1 MTSDVDL
8 DVLAT
13 FAFLYHKYLLLK
25 YLAFPLHADLPKQR
39 ILWNPHPTLHGQRCV
54 SFLAVEQ
61 DHTMGPSRHSTR
73 LLFSLLAKD
82 LQTAAQFQQHSFL
95 LKAPSSSYLRVAQI
109 QKNLPAT
116 STSKSRSFST
126 SSPLLRQQNR
136 ILNPFRTP
144 SQFHDAIR
152 LCSANNTLLLAL
164 FTTSACTPC
173 RTITPLLTSLVETR
187 PPGADDKFEGLAF
200 AEVELDSPDM
210 SDGSMMNLGVE
221 WGVTSMPTL
230 IGFGGRR
237 AEKVTD
243 RVTDTRMMSDSRRMG
258 EWVDEQMRKGDPFAV
273 GGGGGGEKGGGLLGR
288 FFGR

>member
-1 MTSDVDL
+1 
-8 DVLAT
+8 
-13 FAFLYHKYLLLK
+13 
-25 YLAFPLHADLPKQR
+25 
-39 ILWNPHPTLHGQRCV
+39 
-54 SFLAVEQ
+54 
-61 DHTMGPSRHSTR
+61 
-73 LLFSLLAKD
+73 
-82 LQTAAQFQQHSFL
+82 
-95 LKAPSSSYLRVAQI
+95 
-109 QKNLPAT
+109 
-116 STSKSRSFST
+116 
-126 SSPLLRQQNR
+126 LLRQQNQNR
-136 ILNPFRTP
+136 ILNSFRTP

-187 PPGADDKFEGLAF
+187 PPAADDKFGGLAF

-230 IGFGGRR
+230 VGFGGRR
-237 AEKVTD
+237 AERVTD

-273 GGGGGGEKGGGLLGR
+273 GGGGGGGEGGGLLGR

>member
-1 MTSDVDL
+1 
-8 DVLAT
+8 
-13 FAFLYHKYLLLK
+13 
-25 YLAFPLHADLPKQR
+25 
-39 ILWNPHPTLHGQRCV
+39 
-54 SFLAVEQ
+54 
-61 DHTMGPSRHSTR
+61 MGPSRHPTR
-73 LLFSLLAKD
+73 LLFSLLFKD
-82 LQTAAQFQQHSFL
+82 LHTAAQFQQH
-95 LKAPSSSYLRVAQI
+95 KVPSSYLQVAQI
-109 QKNLPAT
+109 QKNLPAP

-126 SSPLLRQQNR
+126 SSPLLRQQSQNR
-136 ILNPFRTP
+136 ILNSFRTP

-187 PPGADDKFEGLAF
+187 PPAADDKFGGLAF

-237 AEKVTD
+237 AERVTD
-243 RVTDTRMMSDSRRMG
+243 RITDTRMMSDSRRMG

-273 GGGGGGEKGGGLLGR
+273 GGGGGGGEGGGLLGR